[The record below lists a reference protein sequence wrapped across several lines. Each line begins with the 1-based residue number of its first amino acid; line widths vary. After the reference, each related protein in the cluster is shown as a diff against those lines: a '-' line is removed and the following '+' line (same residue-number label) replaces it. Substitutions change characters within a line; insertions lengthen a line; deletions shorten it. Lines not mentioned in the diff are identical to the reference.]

1 MKVDIA
7 KYVASCGVCQQVKA
21 EHKKPAGLL
30 KPLEIPEWK
39 WEHITMDF
47 VVGLPRSPR
56 GNDAIWVVVDR
67 LTKCAHFISMKTKN
81 SAPDLVPLY
90 IREVVR
96 LHGVP
101 KSIISDRDPKFV
113 SNFWQRLQNALGTKH
128 TLSTAFHP
136 QMDGQSERT
145 IQTLEDMLRACVLS
159 WKGTW
164 EDHLALVEFAYN
176 NSYQA
181 SIKMAPYEA
190 LYGRRCISPICWET
204 LGERSLVGPH
214 WVQETSKKVQQ
225 IRQNLLAAQSRQKS
239 YADIRRRDLEFAV
252 GDLVLLRVSPTK
264 GIVRFGTTWK
274 LSPRYIGPF
283 KIIARVGSLA
293 YRLQLPDSL
302 RGVHNVF
309 HVSMLRKYLR
319 DPEHKIDLE
328 TIRVKKDLTIKC
340 RPVCILDSSEQVL
353 RTRTIKYVKVLWTN
367 QSERE
372 ATWELEE
379 QMRKEYPE
387 LFVTGE
393 FYEVK
398 SVLPLCWFLS

>member
-1 MKVDIA
+1 VPQKSDVKMDILREAHRTPYTVHPGETKMYRNLKQNFWWKRMKVDIA

-21 EHKKPAGLL
+21 EHKKSAGLL

-136 QMDGQSERT
+136 QTDGQSERT

-264 GIVRFGTTWK
+264 GIVRFGTTGK

-283 KIIARVGSLA
+283 KIIARVG
-293 YRLQLPDSL
+293 
-302 RGVHNVF
+302 
-309 HVSMLRKYLR
+309 
-319 DPEHKIDLE
+319 I
-328 TIRVKKDLTIKC
+328 
-340 RPVCILDSSEQVL
+340 
-353 RTRTIKYVKVLWTN
+353 
-367 QSERE
+367 
-372 ATWELEE
+372 
-379 QMRKEYPE
+379 
-387 LFVTGE
+387 
-393 FYEVK
+393 
-398 SVLPLCWFLS
+398 